1 MRNFNLLPGG
11 DMDSGLQ
18 QVRARN
24 MLVVGVDI
32 PQAIVPIA
40 RDGQVCRRYN
50 MVVLED
56 LVMGGF

>member
-1 MRNFNLLPGG
+1 
-11 DMDSGLQ
+11 MDSGLQ